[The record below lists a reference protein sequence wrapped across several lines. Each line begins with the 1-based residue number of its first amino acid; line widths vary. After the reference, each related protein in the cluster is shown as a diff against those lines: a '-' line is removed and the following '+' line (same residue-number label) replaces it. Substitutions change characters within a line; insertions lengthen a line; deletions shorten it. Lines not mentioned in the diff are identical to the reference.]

1 MAEWSKAVDL
11 RPTIV
16 RCEGS
21 NPSGCNITR
30 LCFKIKKLIVTC
42 FIIVPHSKTKTKTK
56 TKIKIKYY
64 LNKRNMQNL
73 TLKLL

>member
-21 NPSGCNITR
+21 NPSSRKPLNQQTQQQQQQQQQPHKNNDPYSNSPISSR
-30 LCFKIKKLIVTC
+30 FVYVTK
-42 FIIVPHSKTKTKTK
+42 SKEDNVVHT
-56 TKIKIKYY
+56 
-64 LNKRNMQNL
+64 QNN
-73 TLKLL
+73 

>member
-21 NPSGCNITR
+21 NPSSCNERGHVQQINLFLYHMR
-30 LCFKIKKLIVTC
+30 SRYIRFFKNSDMV
-42 FIIVPHSKTKTKTK
+42 
-56 TKIKIKYY
+56 
-64 LNKRNMQNL
+64 
-73 TLKLL
+73 